1 MLVRMILSWLC
12 YKLWEQKAECYHCV
26 AEQLRCIYEKL
37 LVGFVISYF
46 QLLKKFI
53 DVITKA

>member
-12 YKLWEQKAECYHCV
+12 YRLWEQKVKYYHCV
-26 AEQLRCIYEKL
+26 AEQLQCIPEKL
-37 LVGFVISYF
+37 PLGFIIWYF